1 MIADINANTF
11 DTGVDELERFA
22 LEECTKRQ
30 HLDHSVAA
38 MVMPA
43 SHCEL
48 AIKFARL
55 GANVAAVD
63 RPAKRNMIETNILA
77 SGLSDQIT
85 YAAMELPSIADDLPN
100 EPYDIIFIRY
110 GLDHLVYEEARS
122 VIRQLMK
129 KLRIGGKLY
138 VSILGLKSELGDGYS
153 DAEKSVDQRFCHL
166 PPAMIKKYG
175 IKSKVCLYSERNLF
189 LLMLE
194 AGASVLR
201 TLTTTYGNV
210 KAVAVRV

>member
-30 HLDHSVAA
+30 RLDHPVAA

-43 SHCEL
+43 SDCEL
-48 AIKFARL
+48 AIKLARL
-55 GANVAAVD
+55 GARIAAVD
-63 RPAKRNMIETNILA
+63 RPAKREMIEANILA
-77 SGLSDQIT
+77 SGLNSQIS
-85 YAAMELPSIADDLPN
+85 YAAMELPGVADELPD
-100 EPYDIIFIRY
+100 EPYDMIFIRY
-110 GLDHLVYEEARS
+110 GLEHLAYEDARS
-122 VIRQLMK
+122 TIRQLMK

-138 VSILGLKSELGDGYS
+138 VSILGLKSELGDGYA
-153 DAEKSVDQRFCHL
+153 DAEKSVEERFSHL
-166 PPAMIKKYG
+166 APAMVKKYG

-189 LLMLE
+189 LMLIG

-210 KAVAVRV
+210 KAVAVKV

>member
-11 DTGVDELERFA
+11 DAGVDELERFA

-30 HLDHSVAA
+30 LLDHQVAA

-48 AIKFARL
+48 AIKFAKL
-55 GANVAAVD
+55 GAIVAAID
-63 RPAKRNMIETNILA
+63 RPAKRSIIESSILT
-77 SGLSDQIT
+77 SGLNDQIS
-85 YAAMELPSIADDLPN
+85 YAAMELPNIPDELPN
-100 EPYDIIFIRY
+100 APYDIIFIRY
-110 GLDHLVYEEARS
+110 GLDHLVYEEARD

-138 VSILGLKSELGDGYS
+138 VSILGLKSELGDGYA
-153 DAEKSVDQRFCHL
+153 DAEKSVEERFCHL
-166 PPAMIKKYG
+166 PPAMINKYG